1 MEIEAEP
8 FHYVDKEKYW
18 NRLDEAYGCV
28 FLSISIYL
36 LLHINALNT
45 SKEGWDQL
53 YSLFYKKDDLRIYHL
68 ENEPISIHPT
78 NFQNLNDFHQIQE
91 PSVPFEVVQGREGG

>member
-1 MEIEAEP
+1 MAPPMELLTPFNYHQWKEYMDMKLHSKIIFRLKMEIEAEP

-28 FLSISIYL
+28 RLSISIYL

-45 SKEGWDQL
+45 SKEGWDQI
-53 YSLFYKKDDLRIYHL
+53 YSLFYKKDDLRIY
-68 ENEPISIHPT
+68 
-78 NFQNLNDFHQIQE
+78 
-91 PSVPFEVVQGREGG
+91 